1 MHHHAGGIACKTRV
15 LASLSTCDTTTEAIS
30 TYNSS
35 RFEQVI
41 QFSADFEQ
49 VVQCRRL
56 KPLAE
61 PLGCTAMF
69 IRHAIA
75 LVVHH
80 HMAVVTPD
88 HVLHPTT
95 IIQPP
100 QT

>member
-1 MHHHAGGIACKTRV
+1 MQ
-15 LASLSTCDTTTEAIS
+15 LAPTIQTE
-30 TYNSS
+30 
-35 RFEQVI
+35 FEQVI

-100 QT
+100 QTSNLKQHQTATSLK